1 MYINE
6 RFNKGRCKTVLE
18 GDCDFKNKIVKY
30 ISFQIPRDFIVV
42 GLLPNQLILNDR
54 GKQK

>member
-1 MYINE
+1 MYITE
-6 RFNKGRCKTVLE
+6 RFNKGRCKTVLK
-18 GDCDFKNKIVKY
+18 GDCDFENKIVKY